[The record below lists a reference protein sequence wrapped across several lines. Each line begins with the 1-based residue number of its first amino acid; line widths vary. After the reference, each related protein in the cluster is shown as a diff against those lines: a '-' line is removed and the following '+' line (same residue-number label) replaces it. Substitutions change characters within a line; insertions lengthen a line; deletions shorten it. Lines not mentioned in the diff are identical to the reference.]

1 MKNSHNREYRKVLT
15 FGTFDLLHEGHISY
29 LKQAK
34 EMGDELYVLVAC
46 DQAVEWAKKHLP
58 QENEEERLRKI
69 QALPFV
75 DKAWI
80 GQPVGGVEDYLR
92 PILEVKPDII
102 CLGYDQ
108 ALKEE
113 EWLRGE
119 ISKLN
124 PSPKLIRLDSFKP
137 EIYKTS
143 LIKKL

>member
-1 MKNSHNREYRKVLT
+1 MKNKKVLT

-34 EMGDELYVLVAC
+34 ELGDELYVLVAC

-58 QENEEERLRKI
+58 EQNEAARLKAV
-69 QALPFV
+69 QAQSFV
-75 DKAWI
+75 YKAWI
-80 GQPVGGVEDYLR
+80 GEPVNGVEDYLK

-113 EWLRGE
+113 AWLKSE
-119 ISKLN
+119 LLKLN
-124 PSPKLIRLDSFKP
+124 STPKLVRLEPFKP
-137 EIYKTS
+137 EIYKSS
-143 LIKKL
+143 LFRKK